1 MTLFSC
7 SVQMP
12 LEERSLTNLPLNLL
26 FRILSHLD
34 MNDLQNI
41 GKTCTLLRML
51 ANENIVY
58 RNAVIGSNGN
68 MWWTKNVLVDVFD
81 VLNFNRK
88 AMKTLNSHNISLVA
102 SLRNV
107 QRKYKLGVI
116 DPARKTIS
124 YRTNEVESK
133 EKGSVKDLNM
143 DLNEPKEITRE
154 QIAHTAILQGMNQF
168 IELNDK
174 AFRTHSADSDD
185 TYIEENNGEI
195 HSLNGLEKNT
205 TFEED
210 LVKKPPFIPS
220 PTFSNYSRSSTNSV
234 FSSSSP
240 KLLDDD
246 WNNITTDFTK
256 SRDPD
261 YKEVTPTSTES
272 SDSITRLRK
281 SNKVKDKAELFE
293 KLIFRDSRPLKTK
306 KKDNPRLKL
315 SSSLSAN
322 DEDFRKIISPPS
334 DILPKV
340 GRRSVSRGYLEE
352 IERHYPD
359 FNGETTNPLAIKR
372 VNSTK
377 IANYE
382 QLIIKENS
390 SNCKGITEKNDENKF
405 QRSHT
410 SPVIESSKPHQ
421 RSKLKAVVTDGNKI
435 CYRKIELDNP
445 SGSNTNDHVI
455 KRLDANT
462 DFNI

>member
-143 DLNEPKEITRE
+143 DLNEPTEITRSKSL
-154 QIAHTAILQGMNQF
+154 ILQ
-168 IELNDK
+168 
-174 AFRTHSADSDD
+174 
-185 TYIEENNGEI
+185 Y
-195 HSLNGLEKNT
+195 
-205 TFEED
+205 
-210 LVKKPPFIPS
+210 
-220 PTFSNYSRSSTNSV
+220 
-234 FSSSSP
+234 
-240 KLLDDD
+240 
-246 WNNITTDFTK
+246 
-256 SRDPD
+256 
-261 YKEVTPTSTES
+261 YKE
-272 SDSITRLRK
+272 
-281 SNKVKDKAELFE
+281 
-293 KLIFRDSRPLKTK
+293 
-306 KKDNPRLKL
+306 
-315 SSSLSAN
+315 
-322 DEDFRKIISPPS
+322 
-334 DILPKV
+334 
-340 GRRSVSRGYLEE
+340 
-352 IERHYPD
+352 
-359 FNGETTNPLAIKR
+359 
-372 VNSTK
+372 
-377 IANYE
+377 
-382 QLIIKENS
+382 
-390 SNCKGITEKNDENKF
+390 
-405 QRSHT
+405 
-410 SPVIESSKPHQ
+410 
-421 RSKLKAVVTDGNKI
+421 
-435 CYRKIELDNP
+435 
-445 SGSNTNDHVI
+445 
-455 KRLDANT
+455 
-462 DFNI
+462 